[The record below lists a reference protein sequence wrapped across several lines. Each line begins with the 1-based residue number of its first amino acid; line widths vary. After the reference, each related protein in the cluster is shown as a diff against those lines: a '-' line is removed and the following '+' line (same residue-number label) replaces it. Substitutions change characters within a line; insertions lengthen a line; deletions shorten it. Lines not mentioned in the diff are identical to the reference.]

1 MPELT
6 LQEWVDIVCRETGL
20 DPSLVDIATV
30 LDLAKDAAHGIARPA
45 APLTTFMAGLLIG
58 RDVSLGVPGD
68 SDRTRPIDAVRGLI
82 KAVTSTHEDLTDDGP
97 STGTPAGQ

>member
-6 LQEWVDIVCRETGL
+6 LQEWVDTVCRETGL
-20 DPSLVDIATV
+20 DPSLVDITTV

-58 RDVSLGVPGD
+58 RDVFHGVPGD
-68 SDRTRPIDAVRGLI
+68 SDRTRPVDALRGLI
-82 KAVTSTHEDLTDDGP
+82 LAVTQTHEDLTDTPPDP
-97 STGTPAGQ
+97 TPAGP